1 MRKPEE
7 LGAQTV
13 VSRTAE
19 SQVTGVKL
27 SLAIPALMLAFAIAA
42 TIFVALSG
50 CGAPVRPSASPELVV
65 TSFAPLDE
73 PGLAAGER
81 PAPLRIRF
89 SRPVVGEEQVG
100 VALASPPVVVHPA
113 VRVAASWTDR
123 QTLLVRPL
131 ARLRPSTRY
140 RVALTSA
147 LPAVAGGSFSF
158 VHRPLRVEGI
168 AGIELGAAPPRPS
181 FSLRFNQPVEASA
194 VASRCALHLL
204 QANPTG
210 AARPGAALG
219 AKPVSLAAASAAEG
233 SVNQLTLEATAALE
247 QGREYELRCAGVTGA
262 GGDAPLE
269 EPFVRT
275 LRVYDRFRVA
285 LLAPRGG
292 DVAADDVKIELS
304 FSTPVKLGAVQRAI
318 RIHPYVGRVKQG
330 WLSADGT
337 RYTVELNLATSTQY
351 TLALERG
358 MIDLHGQRLESPFRS
373 SFKTGDAS
381 PRLTFEKGI
390 YALEAS
396 APGYPV
402 WTRNLSRFEVE
413 CASVPRARVAQL
425 LTSDLSY
432 DPWYDASNPDQLR
445 WGKLG
450 LRPRTSAVRLARARN
465 KWQLHTLELAKLCG
479 AGEGAP
485 AAPAARRKH
494 GLFLAELRSSDL
506 RQDPDARYRYR
517 PRQRV
522 LANVTDLG
530 VLLKAGTG
538 SGLVWVARLS
548 DGKPVAGAAV
558 TIYSPQ
564 GKRVFSGTTSASGL
578 LALPG
583 AARLLRQPG
592 AQDKDPLEDG
602 EGGEDFDA
610 YRSQRLIALVE
621 KGEDVAV
628 VDGNWSNG
636 IQVWNFDLPVDRSG
650 GLKKIRGFIQSD
662 RGIYRPGETVH
673 FKGLARELKIG
684 ELPRVPREKRIKVQ
698 IDDSRGSTIL
708 ARTLPLS
715 PFGGFAIDLPLSAEA
730 PLGDYH
736 VTATLGKQTFREKFQ
751 VEEFRKLT
759 FEVKL
764 RGAERH
770 TRLGKRVDLELET
783 SYLFG
788 APVREAQVKW
798 SVHRRTHQLRFPSF
812 ANYSFGGSRHHVWW
826 RDSDLDHEP
835 LELVTDG
842 EGTTDAKGRF
852 KLSFRDPA
860 RKLTGPQDYV
870 ARVSVTDEADQ
881 TVSKSLVVSAHASEY
896 YLGVHAQEFVQAVE
910 MPFAVN
916 LVALAPDGVQRGAA
930 ATLRWLRHRSECKW
944 SDGYR
949 SYPSCTIKK
958 EKVWSRAVQIPATG
972 IATERILP
980 RDPGEF
986 LVEVEATDARGVKVT
1001 TSALVWV
1008 IGKGEAFWSG
1018 DESARA
1024 ALVASKQSYRPGEL
1038 ARIVPRT
1045 DLAGA
1050 TALLSLER
1058 NGILET
1064 RIVQL
1069 KSTGEGI
1076 ELPIKEAYAP
1086 NVFVS
1091 LAIVRGRSGAGDRG
1105 RPQFKLG
1112 MLNLQ
1117 VSAESQRLK
1126 VAVTTERPSYQ
1137 PGEEVAGTIQVSGA
1151 GGGRRA
1157 EVSLSAADEGVLQ
1170 LIAYQTPD
1178 PMKSFYAPFGLGVD
1192 SATNWNRIARL
1203 NDPNELD
1210 PEEGGDSGPGASQ
1223 KVRSRF
1229 VNSAYWAP
1237 ALLTDAEGKLS
1248 FRFRAPDNLTAFRL
1262 MAVAA
1267 DDSGARFGSGE
1278 QRITVAKPLLLSP
1291 ILPRFFTSGDSAAI
1305 GVTLHNHTGAAGQAT
1320 LRLRA
1325 SGLKLRSAA
1334 EQRVKLAKDGSA
1346 RVLWN
1351 VEAAGNDEAATVQ
1364 VEASL
1369 GSHGDAFRLTLPK
1382 ERGLVVDKA
1391 LLGRGA
1397 VDGERELALRW
1408 PGDVHLQA
1416 SQLELSVDRTGLAE
1430 LSESLRYLVEY
1441 PYGCLEQT
1449 LSRLVPLLK
1458 VQDLAQSLELAEL
1471 RGPKLQAFIRAGV
1484 AKVIRHQH
1492 DDGQFSLWPGS
1503 QVYPHLTAYA
1513 MWGLNEAKRAGVA
1526 VDSAALE
1533 RGQKALRRWANA
1545 SERTLEG
1552 GGETGTVAMAAYV
1565 LAELKQADPGLNARL
1580 YEARRG
1586 LPRYGQAFLLRA
1598 LKLAG
1603 APQAQIATLRDEL
1616 TSAALDQGETAILRE
1631 RDPRLA
1637 YYMSSDT
1644 RSSAILLSA
1653 LLAVEPKHRLV
1664 AKLAEG
1670 LKRAQRPSGR
1680 WYNTQ
1685 ENLYSLTALADYAR
1699 DLGKGAAKI
1708 TVSLEGKRLVRQ
1720 TLKGN
1725 RVLSLRLPLAR
1736 LRPGMLRLESQ
1747 GPVRYSARL
1756 TLHRRDERA
1765 GIPVVRGL
1773 ALKRRYLD
1781 PTTLEPVTRVKAGQL
1796 VKVQLEVTTSEP
1808 RNYIAVADPLPA
1820 GLEAMNPKLA
1830 TSGVS
1835 ETRERARWYARP
1847 DWTWSEL
1854 RDRSVLAFADRLG
1867 PGTHVFEYLAR
1878 ATLVGRFRATP
1889 AQVEAMYD
1897 PDLVG
1902 RATQATLEVAR

>member
-1 MRKPEE
+1 MRKPVE
-7 LGAQTV
+7 LGASAV
-13 VSRTAE
+13 ARRTAQSGE
-19 SQVTGVKL
+19 TGVKL
-27 SLAIPALMLAFAIAA
+27 SLAIPALMLAFAVAA
-42 TIFVALSG
+42 TLFVALSG

-73 PGLAAGER
+73 AGPAAGER
-81 PAPLRIRF
+81 SALLRIRF
-89 SRPVVGEEQVG
+89 NRPVVAEEQVG

-147 LPAVAGGSFSF
+147 IPAVAGAGSLSF
-158 VHRPLRVEGI
+158 VHRPLRVV
-168 AGIELGAAPPRPS
+168 ELSGVDLAAAPPRPS
-181 FSLRFNQPVEASA
+181 LTLRFNQPVEPASI
-194 VASRCALHLL
+194 ASRCALHLL
-204 QANPTG
+204 RLDPAG
-210 AARPGAALG
+210 AGGRPLAAPG
-219 AKPVSLAAASAAEG
+219 AKPVALAAASTAAA
-233 SVNQLTLEATAALE
+233 SVHVTLEASAALE
-247 QGREYELRCAGVTGA
+247 QGRDYELRCSGLTGA

-269 EPFVRT
+269 EPFTRT
-275 LRVYDRFRVA
+275 LRVYDRLRVA
-285 LLAPRGG
+285 SHRPHGG
-292 DVAADDVKIELS
+292 DVAADDVKVELV
-304 FSTPVKLGAVQRAI
+304 FSTPVRLGAVQRAI
-318 RIHPYVGRVKQG
+318 RIHPHAGRIKQG

-337 RYTVELNLATSTQY
+337 RYTVELNLATSTRY

-358 MIDLHGQRLESPFRS
+358 MIDLHGQQLSTTFRT

-402 WTRNLSRFEVE
+402 WTRNLSHFEVE
-413 CASVPRARVAQL
+413 CASVPRARIAQL

-432 DPWYDASNPDQLR
+432 DPWYDASNPDVLR
-445 WGKLG
+445 WQKLG
-450 LRPRTSAVRLARARN
+450 LRPRTSAVKLARVRN
-465 KWQLHTLELAKLCG
+465 TWRLHNLELAKLCG
-479 AGEGAP
+479 AGERGTG
-485 AAPAARRKH
+485 ARRRH

-506 RQDPDARYRYR
+506 KQDPNARYRYR
-517 PRQRV
+517 PHQRV
-522 LANVTDLG
+522 LANVTEMG
-530 VLLKAGTG
+530 VLLKAGTA

-558 TIYSPQ
+558 TIFSPQ
-564 GKRVFSGTTSASGL
+564 GKRVFSGSTSASGL

-583 AARLLRQPG
+583 AARLLRQGG

-602 EGGEDFDA
+602 QGGDDFDA

-621 KGEDVAV
+621 KGDDLAV

-636 IQVWNFDLPVDRSG
+636 IQVWNFDLPVDRAG
-650 GLKKIRGFIQSD
+650 GLKRTRGFIQSD

-673 FKGLARELKIG
+673 FKGLVRELTIG
-684 ELPRVPREKRIKVQ
+684 ELPRVPREQRIKVQ

-715 PFGGFAIDLPLSAEA
+715 TFGGFAIDLPLGAEA

-736 VTATLGKQTFREKFQ
+736 VTATLGRQTFREKFQ
-751 VEEFRKLT
+751 VEEFRKQS

-764 RGAERH
+764 RGAQRH
-770 TRLGKRVDLELET
+770 TRIGKRIALEVEAL
-783 SYLFG
+783 YLFG
-788 APVREAQVKW
+788 APVREGQVSW
-798 SVHRRTHQLRFPSF
+798 SVHRRAHPLHFPSF
-812 ANYSFGGSRHHVWW
+812 ANYGFGATRHHAWW
-826 RDSDLDHEP
+826 RESDLDREP

-852 KLSFRDPA
+852 TLSFRDAA
-860 RKLTGPQDYV
+860 RKLRGPQDYV
-870 ARVSVTDEADQ
+870 ARVSVRDEADQ
-881 TVSKSLVVSAHASEY
+881 TVTKTLVVSAHPSDF
-896 YLGVHAQEFVQAVE
+896 YLGVHAQELVQAVE

-916 LVALAPDGVQRGAA
+916 LVALAPDGAQRGTT
-930 ATLRWLRHRSECKW
+930 ATLRWLRHRSECTW

-949 SYPSCTIKK
+949 SYPSCTTKK
-958 EKVWSRAVQIPATG
+958 EKVWSRVVQIPATG
-972 IATERILP
+972 IATERIVP

-986 LVEVEATDARGVKVT
+986 LVEVEATDARGVTVT
-1001 TSALVWV
+1001 TSAMVWV

-1024 ALVASKQSYRPGEL
+1024 ALVASKQSYRPGEI

-1045 DLAGA
+1045 ALAGA

-1058 NGILET
+1058 NGILES
-1064 RIVQL
+1064 RIVRL
-1069 KSTGEGI
+1069 GSTGEGI

-1091 LAIVRGRSGAGDRG
+1091 LAIVRGRTGVGDRG

-1126 VAVTTERPSYQ
+1126 VEVATERASYQ
-1137 PGEEVAGTIQVSGA
+1137 PGEEVAGTIRVT
-1151 GGGRRA
+1151 GGGRGRRA

-1178 PMKSFYAPFGLGVD
+1178 PMRSFYAPWGLGVD

-1237 ALLTDAEGKLS
+1237 ALLTDAEGKTS

-1278 QRITVAKPLLLSP
+1278 QRITIAKPLLLSP
-1291 ILPRFFTSGDSAAI
+1291 ILPRFFTNGDSAAI
-1305 GVTLHNHTGAAGQAT
+1305 GVTVHNHTGADGQAT

-1325 SGLKLRSAA
+1325 TGLRLRSAA
-1334 EQRVKLAKDGSA
+1334 EQRVRLAKDASA
-1346 RVLWN
+1346 RVSWR
-1351 VEAAGNDEAATVQ
+1351 VEASGMPDERATVQ
-1364 VEASL
+1364 VEARL
-1369 GSHGDAFRLTLPK
+1369 GGHGDAFRLTLPK
-1382 ERGLVVDKA
+1382 ERGLIVDKA

-1397 VDGERELALRW
+1397 VAGRRELALRW
-1408 PGDVHLQA
+1408 PGDLHLQA
-1416 SQLELSVDRTGLAE
+1416 SQLEISVDRTGLAE

-1471 RGPKLQAFIRAGV
+1471 RGPKLQTFISAGV
-1484 AKVIRHQH
+1484 AKVIRHQR

-1503 QVYPHLTAYA
+1503 QVYPHLTAFA

-1526 VDSAALE
+1526 VDAQALE
-1533 RGQKALRRWANA
+1533 RGQRALRRWANA
-1545 SERTLEG
+1545 SERTLEA

-1565 LAELKQADPGLNARL
+1565 LAELGKADPGLNARL

-1603 APQAQIATLRDEL
+1603 APAPQVATLRDEL
-1616 TSAALDQGETAILRE
+1616 TSAVVEQGETALLHE

-1637 YYMSSDT
+1637 FYLSSDT

-1653 LLAVEPKHRLV
+1653 LLTVEPKHRLV

-1685 ENLYSLTALADYAR
+1685 ENLYALSALADYAR
-1699 DLGKGAAKI
+1699 DLKRGSAKV
-1708 TVSLEGKRLVRQ
+1708 TLSLEGKPLARQ
-1720 TLKGN
+1720 TLKGG
-1725 RVLSLRLPLAR
+1725 RVLSLRLSLAK
-1736 LRPGMLRLESQ
+1736 LRPGLLRIESQ
-1747 GPVRYSARL
+1747 GPIRYSVRL
-1756 TLHRRDERA
+1756 ALHRKDERA
-1765 GIPVVRGL
+1765 GVPVVRGL
-1773 ALKRRYLD
+1773 ALRRRYLD

-1796 VKVQLEVTTSEP
+1796 VKVQLEVTTGEP
-1808 RNYIAVADPLPA
+1808 RHYVAVSDPLPA

-1835 ETRERARWYARP
+1835 ESRQRTRWYARP
-1847 DWTWSEL
+1847 DWSWSEL

-1878 ATLVGRFRATP
+1878 ATLVGSFRATP

-1902 RATQATLEVAR
+1902 RAALATLEVTR